1 MSDNFTEPL
10 DDFMASKWVFVT
22 GTGTD
27 VGKTYCAA
35 KMAEIYR
42 QEGRRVGVYKPVASG
57 CVRDQ
62 SNELVAEDAS
72 SLWQAAGQP
81 LTLRSVCPQRFE
93 APLAPP
99 EAAEAMGQRV
109 DERVLIEGM
118 AVWNDDR
125 FDVVLIEGAGG
136 LFSPISENMLN
147 IDFGLKLQTRRDLD
161 VVLIAAN
168 RLGVQHDVI
177 AAVRAAV
184 ASGFTIDRVI
194 LNTIAEDASSS
205 TNAENLR
212 RWIEIPVHE
221 DCHSVW

>member
-1 MSDNFTEPL
+1 
-10 DDFMASKWVFVT
+10 MASKWVFVT

-35 KMAEIYR
+35 RMAKTYR
-42 QEGRRVGVYKPVASG
+42 QEGHRVGVYKPVASG
-57 CVRDQ
+57 CIRDKN
-62 SNELVAEDAS
+62 NELVAEDAL

-81 LTLRSVCPQRFE
+81 LTLPSVCPQRFE

-109 DERVLIEGM
+109 DERLLIEGM
-118 AVWNDDR
+118 AAWEDDL

-136 LFSPISENMLN
+136 LFSPISENLLN
-147 IDFGLKLQTRRDLD
+147 IDFALKLQSQRELE

-177 AAVRAAV
+177 ATVRAAK
-184 ASGFTIDRVI
+184 ASGLTIDRVV
-194 LNTIAEDASSS
+194 LNAIVKDASST
-205 TNAENLR
+205 TNAQRLQS
-212 RWIEIPVHE
+212 WIEIPVRG
-221 DCHSVW
+221 